1 MVPPTAAVPV
11 ANVRNAH
18 GEQFMSRLSNTFAAL
33 AAIASL
39 SFAAPAWADAIT
51 LDSGDIG
58 QSFSVN
64 FDGFSNGTTIDG
76 LTAQATFTLTSI
88 TSNSYVFDY
97 SLANT
102 TSGGLDS
109 RVSSFAFDVDPS
121 ITGASSTGAFSYTAL
136 DSNYPNGVGSVDV
149 CFKGGTSNSCGG
161 NSGGVNVGE
170 NGTGTL
176 TLSFDSAPDA
186 ITLSDFFDRY
196 QSISGA
202 GKVTSAS
209 GSGTISSSSTSGGTS
224 VPEPGMVGILGLGLI
239 GIAVARSRRRTGG
252 LAVA

>member
-1 MVPPTAAVPV
+1 
-11 ANVRNAH
+11 
-18 GEQFMSRLSNTFAAL
+18 MSRLRNTLTGLTAIVSL
-33 AAIASL
+33 A
-39 SFAAPAWADAIT
+39 FAAPAWADAIT

-64 FDGFSNGTTIDG
+64 FDGFSNGTAIGG
-76 LTAQATFTLTSI
+76 LSAAATFTLTSI
-88 TSNSYVFDY
+88 TANSYMFDY

-109 RVSSFAFDVDPS
+109 RVSSFAFDVDPA

-136 DSNYPNGVGSVDV
+136 DSNYPNGIGSVDV
-149 CFKGGTSNSCGG
+149 CFKGGGSHSCGG
-161 NSGGVNVGE
+161 NWGGVDAGE
-170 NGTGTL
+170 TGTGTL
-176 TLSFDSAPDA
+176 TLSFASAPA
-186 ITLSDFFDRY
+186 SITLSDFFNRY

-202 GKVTSAS
+202 GRVTSAS
-209 GSGTISSSSTSGGTS
+209 GSGTITSSTSSGGTS

-252 LAVA
+252 LAAA